1 MNRFNLLILL
11 TIALLGST
19 LLVGQIKLDMPLGNH
34 MVLQQGKEIK
44 INGSAGKNENL
55 TITFNGQQINI
66 ISNYDGYWK
75 TILPKQQAGG
85 PYSLLIEG
93 QQEQVCDM
101 DPIAAP
107 RVRQVPSLSRL
118 HSLLLDV
125 FCRQGATR
133 T

>member
-1 MNRFNLLILL
+1 MIVN
-11 TIALLGST
+11 A
-19 LLVGQIKLDMPLGNH
+19 
-34 MVLQQGKEIK
+34 GKE
-44 INGSAGKNENL
+44 A
-55 TITFNGQQINI
+55 QQEEA
-66 ISNYDGYWK
+66 SPEDAREEGHLEEAHLEDASK
-75 TILPKQQAGG
+75 
-85 PYSLLIEG
+85 EG